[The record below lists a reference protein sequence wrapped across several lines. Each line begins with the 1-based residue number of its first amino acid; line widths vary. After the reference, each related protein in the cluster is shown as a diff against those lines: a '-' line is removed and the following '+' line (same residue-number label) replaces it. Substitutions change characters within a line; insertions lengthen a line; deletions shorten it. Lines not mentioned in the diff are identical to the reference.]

1 MIGREPKNER
11 ERRAEDRAREQLE
24 DLPSPN
30 VEIVPLEDG
39 GVMIRELDEAG
50 NVIAETWIME
60 AKK

>member
-24 DLPSPN
+24 DPSSPN

-39 GVMIRELDEAG
+39 RVMIRELDEAG
-50 NVIAETWIME
+50 NILRAAHFWLT
-60 AKK
+60 